1 MTLTLII
8 VLALMVV
15 LALAVGVLAIV
26 NRRMRRKHKRERE
39 ELERQYLVVDE
50 LLETEAWK
58 LDELWTSS
66 QRLENELE
74 ALVRMLDEQDSR
86 SESHWGLGKN
96 YGNFMGEAAE
106 EIAKKIA
113 EIDTDR
119 NACASC
125 AKATSENEE
134 DEKEKRKRRTKY
146 YTIAEDDLEERLLNE
161 GESNFCLV
169 EKQPTTDIYELR
181 KLREMLAHF
190 KQLNEEGIE
199 LSYNALR
206 ELKRI
211 RREIDRISKR
221 TEKAREDRKKE
232 K

>member
-8 VLALMVV
+8 VLALVVV

-26 NRRMRRKHKRERE
+26 NRRMRRKHKQERE
-39 ELERQYLVVDE
+39 ELERQYRAVDE
-50 LLETEAWK
+50 LLNTEAWK
-58 LDELWTSS
+58 LDELWTNS

-86 SESHWGLGKN
+86 SIYSYGIGGN
-96 YGNFMGEAAE
+96 YCKVDEEYEEQRKKLDIKELAKRYGITEEEA
-106 EIAKKIA
+106 K
-113 EIDTDR
+113 
-119 NACASC
+119 
-125 AKATSENEE
+125 
-134 DEKEKRKRRTKY
+134 
-146 YTIAEDDLEERLLNE
+146 ERLLREEEND
-161 GESNFCLV
+161 LWLAK
-169 EKQPTTDIYELR
+169 KQTTTDIYELR
-181 KLREMLAHF
+181 ELRAMLARL
-190 KQLNEEGIE
+190 KEINEEHRE
-199 LSYNALR
+199 VSYNALR

>member
-8 VLALMVV
+8 VLALVVV

-26 NRRMRRKHKRERE
+26 NRRMRRKHKQERE
-39 ELERQYLVVDE
+39 ELERQYRAVDE
-50 LLETEAWK
+50 LLNTEAWK
-58 LDELWTSS
+58 LNELWTSS

-86 SESHWGLGKN
+86 SIYN
-96 YGNFMGEAAE
+96 YGIGGNCYKVDEEYEEQRRKSEIKELAKRYGITEEEAKVRLLRE
-106 EIAKKIA
+106 EENDLWLAKKQ
-113 EIDTDR
+113 T
-119 NACASC
+119 
-125 AKATSENEE
+125 
-134 DEKEKRKRRTKY
+134 
-146 YTIAEDDLEERLLNE
+146 
-161 GESNFCLV
+161 
-169 EKQPTTDIYELR
+169 TTDIYELR
-181 KLREMLAHF
+181 ELRAMLARL
-190 KQLNEEGIE
+190 KEINEEHRE
-199 LSYNALR
+199 VSYNALR

>member
-39 ELERQYLVVDE
+39 ELERQYLVVDG
-50 LLETEAWK
+50 LLSIEEWK
-58 LDELWTSS
+58 LDELWTNS

-74 ALVRMLDEQDSR
+74 ALVRMLDEQNVR
-86 SESHWGLGKN
+86 SESRLGLGKN

-106 EIAKKIA
+106 ELAKKIA
-113 EIDTDR
+113 EIDADR
-119 NACASC
+119 NTCESC
-125 AKATSENEE
+125 TKATSENEE
-134 DEKEKRKRRTKY
+134 DEKKKRKRRTKY

-181 KLREMLAHF
+181 KLRDMLKHL
-190 KQLNEEGIE
+190 KQLNEEHRE
-199 LSYNALR
+199 VSYNALR

>member
-8 VLALMVV
+8 VLALMVM

-39 ELERQYLVVDE
+39 ELESQCLIVDE

-86 SESHWGLGKN
+86 SIYN
-96 YGNFMGEAAE
+96 YGIGGNCYKVDEEYEEQRRKSEIKELAKRYGITEEEAKVRLRQAE
-106 EIAKKIA
+106 EASFCFRKKM
-113 EIDTDR
+113 
-119 NACASC
+119 
-125 AKATSENEE
+125 
-134 DEKEKRKRRTKY
+134 
-146 YTIAEDDLEERLLNE
+146 
-161 GESNFCLV
+161 
-169 EKQPTTDIYELR
+169 PTTDIYELR